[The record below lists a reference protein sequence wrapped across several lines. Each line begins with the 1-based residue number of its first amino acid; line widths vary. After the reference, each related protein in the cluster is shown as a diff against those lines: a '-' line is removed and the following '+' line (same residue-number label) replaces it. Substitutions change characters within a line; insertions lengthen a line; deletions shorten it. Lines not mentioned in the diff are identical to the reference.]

1 MDEIGL
7 PPKSL
12 RRNAPLKHRQ
22 AEMPKWFPNDDKYVV
37 KDFDEEQ
44 IPANRNQ
51 HIIIERQH
59 QKLIP
64 LVGSR

>member
-1 MDEIGL
+1 M

-22 AEMPKWFPNDDKYVV
+22 QEMPKWFPNDDKYVV
-37 KDFDEEQ
+37 KDFKEET
-44 IPANRNQ
+44 ANKKGYLPEM
-51 HIIIERQH
+51 IERPQ
-59 QKLIP
+59 QKLVP